1 MLRSLKERIIQTISF
16 EVSELIITVP
26 IFAYFTQT
34 SESDSLIILVVI
46 AIAAMLWTGIHN
58 TLFDWAEL
66 KISKRVASDR
76 LNGMRIIHAVSH
88 AVSFVIISIPILVLL
103 GGLTWQEALL
113 ADLGLTVLD
122 AAYAFIFFRVYDFV
136 RPVTQAIPTPN
147 LQGV

>member
-88 AVSFVIISIPILVLL
+88 AVVLL

>member
-1 MLRSLKERIIQTISF
+1 MLRSLKERVIQTVSF

-26 IFAYFTQT
+26 IFAYLTQT
-34 SESDSLIILVVI
+34 SESESLIVLVVI
-46 AIAAMLWTGIHN
+46 AIAAMLWTAIHN
-58 TLFDWAEL
+58 TLFDLAEL
-66 KISKRVASDR
+66 KLSKRVASDR

-88 AVSFVIISIPILVLL
+88 AVSFVVVSVPILVLL

-136 RPVTQAIPTPN
+136 RPITQTTHTPN